1 MKEDLWEN
9 YRGTDGS
16 KGLYLAFLGTVY
28 DVSSGKDHYG
38 PGGGYH
44 FFAGRDGTRG
54 YLTGD
59 FTEAGLTDDLSDL
72 SVDLFSSLADW
83 RTFYEESY
91 PVVGKLAGKFYDSNG
106 NPTDA
111 LEEVV
116 SRIAAAKQNEKHE
129 REMRQKFP
137 PCNVKSSA
145 AEGTKVWCTT
155 KSGGIERDWVG
166 YPRLFKTANREPM
179 CVCSREINSDNPNL
193 GEYQGCL
200 PGASSCITKPPK

>member
-1 MKEDLWEN
+1 LWEN
-9 YRGTDGS
+9 YRGIDGS

-28 DVSSGKDHYG
+28 DVSSGRDHYG

-59 FTEAGLTDDLSDL
+59 FTEAGLTDDLSGL
-72 SVDLFSSLADW
+72 HSDLFSSLSDW

-106 NPTDA
+106 NPTES
-111 LEEVV
+111 LEYAENG
-116 SRIAAAKQNEKHE
+116 IAAAKMNEQLE
-129 REMRQKFP
+129 REMKQKFP
-137 PCNVKSSA
+137 PCNIKSSA

-166 YPRLFKTANREPM
+166 HPRLYKTANRDPI
-179 CVCSREINSDNPNL
+179 CICSREIHSDNPNL
-193 GEYQGCL
+193 AEYEGC
-200 PGASSCITKPPK
+200 PSVASSCIAKPPK